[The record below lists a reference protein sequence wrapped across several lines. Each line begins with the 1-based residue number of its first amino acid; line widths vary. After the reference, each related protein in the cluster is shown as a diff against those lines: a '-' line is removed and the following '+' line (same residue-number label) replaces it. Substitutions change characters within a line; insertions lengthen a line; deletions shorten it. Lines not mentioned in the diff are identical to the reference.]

1 MINSGVQRK
10 ERNTRYD
17 CRSAF
22 PFFSLVVFDRLY
34 LAIST
39 VSRIRILLIVFF
51 FFNRFKTGSPFTNST
66 EFMSLKKMVFS
77 LNFIISFGNH
87 ASFSSMANRL
97 SIYLVFS
104 RTRSFNGKKSNL
116 PAFEIKI
123 FIPNIPLNATLIFS
137 KKEAFSSLSYLQI
150 SKFQ

>member
-1 MINSGVQRK
+1 MTAG
-10 ERNTRYD
+10 
-17 CRSAF
+17 APF
-22 PFFSLVVFDRLY
+22 LFFSLVVFDRLY

-39 VSRIRILLIVFF
+39 VSRTRILLIVF

-66 EFMSLKKMVFS
+66 EFMSLQKMVFS

-116 PAFEIKI
+116 PAFEIKT
-123 FIPNIPLNATLIFS
+123 FIPNIPLNATLIFPKRS
-137 KKEAFSSLSYLQI
+137 VQFFILLANIKI
-150 SKFQ
+150 SMTFVN